1 MDRTIPVPKE
11 ENMIEARRGGSTLA
25 IVNVDEGE
33 NKKLMPYYGG
43 GNHDGRW
50 CMQPVNWSDTNPLSG
65 I

>member
-1 MDRTIPVPKE
+1 
-11 ENMIEARRGGSTLA
+11 MIEARRGGSTLA